1 MDKNQLHRQ
10 ALEDT
15 AKRAGE
21 RSRESNGAVD
31 NRSSAKAWIHLNQFD
46 VEPLGFEEAFTLAM
60 YCGMAEL
67 LRLA

>member
-46 VEPLGFEEAFTLAM
+46 VEPLGFEEAFTL
-60 YCGMAEL
+60 GHVL
-67 LRLA
+67 RHGGILRLA